1 MVRDKANGS
10 ETPKF
15 QLLTGRPVSF
25 ALIEMRSHA
34 RHPPASNERDYGNY
48 VHVLMT

>member
-34 RHPPASNERDYGNY
+34 RHRTNATT
-48 VHVLMT
+48 VIMFMF